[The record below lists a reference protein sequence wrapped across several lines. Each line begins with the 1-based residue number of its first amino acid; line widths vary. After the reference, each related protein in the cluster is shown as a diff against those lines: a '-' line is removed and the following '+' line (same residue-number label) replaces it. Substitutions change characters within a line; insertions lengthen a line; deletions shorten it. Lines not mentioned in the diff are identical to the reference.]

1 MLLLTVFKNVAP
13 VKFVLAS
20 MVLYVNVARVKLADD
35 RFALRR
41 MQLTMLAFVKFTLDK
56 LVPDKS

>member
-1 MLLLTVFKNVAP
+1 MLLLTVFKNVAF
-13 VKFVLAS
+13 VRFVLAS

-35 RFALRR
+35 ILALRR